1 MADLTEIGNNINE
14 GIQAYNIPNRLPSD
28 VGTYEDWFGNEIIVP
43 RNTDRVNEQFG
54 LMLLRIS
61 AFLRRDKNSSNQIFE
76 PASLLSLSEPQVKN
90 LNCPTLTDEATDT
103 PPLVASKK
111 SNIASYLRDY
121 PDIFMK
127 KNDSQLQHKLDSIR
141 MVQSQI
147 EGKSN
152 ERIHNEQR
160 QAVRINSGGNVT
172 LDLERPSSE
181 KKSGAKHIDARKQER
196 VETHNLKQIDDTKNG
211 LERNGNSEV
220 ASKWQNSVE
229 AIKEGP
235 SSLPISS
242 PSTLTAT
249 NGRRKK
255 NLKEEK
261 SSKESKDIS
270 SPSSSQM
277 GSSSISSGERE
288 EKGV

>member
-1 MADLTEIGNNINE
+1 MNIGGNIPISKENDILSPNDVGSTDITTNSISDIENKEDTFYDSQTVADLTEIGNNINE

-127 KNDSQLQHKLDSIR
+127 K
-141 MVQSQI
+141 M
-147 EGKSN
+147 
-152 ERIHNEQR
+152 IHNC
-160 QAVRINSGGNVT
+160 N
-172 LDLERPSSE
+172 
-181 KKSGAKHIDARKQER
+181 
-196 VETHNLKQIDDTKNG
+196 
-211 LERNGNSEV
+211 
-220 ASKWQNSVE
+220 
-229 AIKEGP
+229 
-235 SSLPISS
+235 
-242 PSTLTAT
+242 T
-249 NGRRKK
+249 NWT
-255 NLKEEK
+255 
-261 SSKESKDIS
+261 
-270 SPSSSQM
+270 Q
-277 GSSSISSGERE
+277 
-288 EKGV
+288 